1 MSITAATVSNHNGSK
16 DLVIDA
22 RGIVNQFGSHRVHDG
37 LDFQLERGKI
47 RALVGGSGT
56 GKTVLL
62 HTLIMLRQAN
72 AGSLKLFGVD
82 TGSANDAQR
91 QSLRERIGVL
101 FQGGALFTSL
111 TVLENVLLPIKEHGH
126 FDPHWLTDL
135 GMSKILLAGLPA
147 DSAHKL
153 PMELSGGMVKRAA
166 LARALALDPELLV
179 LDEPTSGL
187 DPIGAAAFDELVR
200 TLSDSLGL
208 TVLQVTHDLDSIWRG
223 VDEVAFLGRK
233 KVLAVGTAAELAAR
247 DEPELQAYF
256 RGTRSQAYWLASQQ
270 AKLGTPPTAP
280 SSSFSSETT

>member
-1 MSITAATVSNHNGSK
+1 MSIKAATDPKLKSAQN
-16 DLVIDA
+16 LVIDA
-22 RGIVNQFGSHRVHDG
+22 HGIVNQFGSHRVHDQ

-82 TGSANDAQR
+82 TGSADDAQR

-270 AKLGTPPTAP
+270 AKPEKPPTAP
-280 SSSFSSETT
+280 SSSSTETT

>member
-1 MSITAATVSNHNGSK
+1 MSITAATGSYHTGSK

-22 RGIVNQFGSHRVHDG
+22 HGIVNQFGSHRVHDG

-82 TGSANDAQR
+82 TGLANDAQR

-270 AKLGTPPTAP
+270 AKPGTPLPLLP
-280 SSSFSSETT
+280 NQFSAETT

>member
-1 MSITAATVSNHNGSK
+1 MSIAAATASNRNGTH

-72 AGSLKLFGVD
+72 AGTLKLFGVD
-82 TGSANDAQR
+82 TGSANNTQR

-270 AKLGTPPTAP
+270 AKAAPVPP
-280 SSSFSSETT
+280 SSFSAETT

>member
-1 MSITAATVSNHNGSK
+1 MSITTATDSNHNGSK
-16 DLVIDA
+16 ELVIDA

-82 TGSANDAQR
+82 TGSVNDAQR

-270 AKLGTPPTAP
+270 AKPGTPPP
-280 SSSFSSETT
+280 LLPNQFSAETT

>member
-1 MSITAATVSNHNGSK
+1 MAATDDWIIEASG
-16 DLVIDA
+16 LI
-22 RGIVNQFGSHRVHDG
+22 NQFGSNRVHDG
-37 LDFQLERGKI
+37 LDFKLKRG
-47 RALVGGSGT
+47 RVCALVGGSGS

-62 HTLIMLRQAN
+62 HTLIMLREAN
-72 AGSLKLFGVD
+72 AGSLKLFGVETHRAD
-82 TGSANDAQR
+82 EAVR

-111 TVLENVLLPIKEHGH
+111 TVLENVLLPIKEHGQ
-126 FDPHWLTDL
+126 FDPHWLKDL

-147 DSAHKL
+147 DSANKL

-187 DPIGAAAFDELVR
+187 DPIGAAAFDDLIR

-208 TVLQVTHDLDSIWRG
+208 TVLQATHDLDSIWRG

-233 KVLAVGTAAELAAR
+233 KMLAVGTAAELAER

-256 RGTRSQAYWLASQQ
+256 RGTRSQAFWQ
-270 AKLGTPPTAP
+270 AAHQAP
-280 SSSFSSETT
+280 LPIHSLSNQSEPQLRNS

>member
-1 MSITAATVSNHNGSK
+1 MTAPSLKKTDLPPPI

-22 RGIVNQFGSHRVHDG
+22 EGIINQFGSNCVHDN
-37 LDFQLERGKI
+37 LDFKLERGKI
-47 RALVGGSGT
+47 VALVGGSGT

-82 TGSANDAQR
+82 TSSASTPLR

-126 FDPHWLTDL
+126 FDPHWLNDL
-135 GMSKILLAGLPA
+135 GISKILLAGLPA
-147 DSAHKL
+147 ESAHKL

-187 DPIGAAAFDELVR
+187 DPIGAAAFDDLVR

-247 DEPELQAYF
+247 EEPELQAYF
-256 RGTRSQAYWLASQQ
+256 RGARSQAFWLAAQQ
-270 AKLGTPPTAP
+270 EKHHSHAASP
-280 SSSFSSETT
+280 SFPSETS

>member
-1 MSITAATVSNHNGSK
+1 MNSTVSAGSNKGVTK

-22 RGIVNQFGSHRVHDG
+22 RGIVNQFGSNRVHDG

-62 HTLIMLRQAN
+62 HTLIMLRHAN

-82 TGSANDAQR
+82 TDSANDAQR

-247 DEPELQAYF
+247 DEPELKAYF
-256 RGTRSQAYWLASQQ
+256 RGTRSQAYWQASQL
-270 AKLGTPPTAP
+270 AKTGTAPTASP
-280 SSSFSSETT
+280 SSFSAETT

>member
-1 MSITAATVSNHNGSK
+1 MSTTTITPENSDNAKANMAK
-16 DLVIDA
+16 DWVIDA
-22 RGIVNQFGSHRVHDG
+22 RGIVNQFGNNRVHDE

-62 HTLIMLRQAN
+62 HTLIMLREPN

-82 TGSANDAQR
+82 TSTANEAQR
-91 QSLRERIGVL
+91 QLLRERIGVL

-111 TVLENVLLPIKEHGH
+111 TVLENVLFPIKEHGH

-247 DEPELQAYF
+247 DEPELRAYF
-256 RGTRSQAYWLASQQ
+256 RGSRSQAYWLASQRS
-270 AKLGTPPTAP
+270 KNV
-280 SSSFSSETT
+280 SRSSFSAEKS

>member
-1 MSITAATVSNHNGSK
+1 MAATDDWIIEASG
-16 DLVIDA
+16 LI
-22 RGIVNQFGSHRVHDG
+22 NQFGSNRVHDG
-37 LDFQLERGKI
+37 LDFKLARG
-47 RALVGGSGT
+47 RVCALVGGSGS

-62 HTLIMLRQAN
+62 HTLIMLREAN
-72 AGSLKLFGVD
+72 AGSLKLFGVEIRRAD
-82 TGSANDAQR
+82 EAVR

-111 TVLENVLLPIKEHGH
+111 TVLENVLLPIKEHGQ
-126 FDPHWLTDL
+126 FDRHWLKDL

-147 DSAHKL
+147 DSANKL

-187 DPIGAAAFDELVR
+187 DPIGAAAFDDLIR

-208 TVLQVTHDLDSIWRG
+208 TVLQATHDLDSIWRG

-233 KVLAVGTAAELAAR
+233 RMLAVGTAAELAER

-256 RGTRSQAYWLASQQ
+256 RGTRSQAFWQAAQQ
-270 AKLGTPPTAP
+270 APLPIH
-280 SSSFSSETT
+280 SLSHQSEPQLRNA